1 MSHQIVECP
10 GCLTKLRV
18 KESQNV
24 IRLACPRCGEQL
36 AIDPPEP
43 TRAPQP
49 PAQKRSA
56 TPSPAPQ
63 RPNPPQAKTPARQ
76 APPVAPPR
84 ATRPTQPAAQKPGPP
99 LRPSAAARPSRDSS
113 GARRPVDNQG
123 DDWKSP
129 AYESY
134 GAPVPARK
142 PQQSF
147 WQKYGLLLGI
157 LGGGGGVLML
167 LLIGGV
173 VWWMKNSNNV
183 SNQIATTPTGTIPA
197 TTTTDFGNAEQNAP
211 PAIANSGIPAAAN
224 PAVVTPPTFAPPAS
238 PFPAPNAGN
247 GNGAGNGN
255 AAGAAVSSENRKLRY
270 EWKPGSEFVYQ
281 FSIQE
286 GDGDSFST
294 TSGVCSYRVEGSA
307 NKAMDDEESSGTG
320 FVIGADGILATCA
333 HVVEGA
339 KRMEVNLGGQTYP
352 ATVIAVDAKSDVA
365 LIRINAKGLPVL
377 TLSDSDSLQLAES
390 VRAIGYPLSDVLGT
404 DVKVTTGTV
413 AGIVQDKQRGKRIQ
427 IDAAINP
434 GNSGGPVVN
443 SAGQVVGVASAK
455 LSGSSVTS
463 VGFAAPINQLRTLA
477 ASVNMPIP
485 VAAAGQELAGTEVA
499 RRVTPAVAYIR
510 VWGNSGGR
518 LHNVSYTA
526 SFSESQQ
533 QTRRMGRGFA
543 MPGPPSFP
551 SHTSDQG
558 RLTVNALGEIVEF
571 QGKEQL
577 PAVLGPVGIF
587 FLEPLDAHS
596 ESQWQTQSETNLQRI
611 KRDDSGPFGRGGP
624 FGGRRGFGG
633 PPGFPD
639 PFGRDQEDEV
649 VETIPA
655 TETTSYR
662 VENSLNNKISI
673 AKSYEFTAT
682 RSNGQPY
689 MSIRGTGTVVFDTA
703 RGMPSSLEFNSRI
716 QQQDEGQTID
726 IPVKIT
732 YALRSVEEIQ
742 QEKDLAETNRK
753 KQEEEKT
760 TPNPALVDEVLAQL
774 KAQEGGAGATQPLMR
789 LAQIAVVDSKRDEV
803 LRVMKNHMT
812 NSNGFVRKSATE
824 VFCSWATAEQLPE
837 LRKVLEDP
845 DGLMFDARKR
855 AFQTVAKVG
864 TANDYPALI
873 GLVTDGFLRN
883 DVKTFLIGIGP
894 AIEDPI
900 LKKIDSITDVGARNE
915 LIEVL
920 KKVGTKKSIDKLE
933 EFAKSGSSQ
942 YNATQALD
950 AIRARQ

>member
-1 MSHQIVECP
+1 M
-10 GCLTKLRV
+10 
-18 KESQNV
+18 
-24 IRLACPRCGEQL
+24 
-36 AIDPPEP
+36 
-43 TRAPQP
+43 
-49 PAQKRSA
+49 
-56 TPSPAPQ
+56 
-63 RPNPPQAKTPARQ
+63 
-76 APPVAPPR
+76 
-84 ATRPTQPAAQKPGPP
+84 
-99 LRPSAAARPSRDSS
+99 
-113 GARRPVDNQG
+113 
-123 DDWKSP
+123 
-129 AYESY
+129 
-134 GAPVPARK
+134 
-142 PQQSF
+142 
-147 WQKYGLLLGI
+147 
-157 LGGGGGVLML
+157 
-167 LLIGGV
+167 
-173 VWWMKNSNNV
+173 
-183 SNQIATTPTGTIPA
+183 
-197 TTTTDFGNAEQNAP
+197 
-211 PAIANSGIPAAAN
+211 
-224 PAVVTPPTFAPPAS
+224 
-238 PFPAPNAGN
+238 
-247 GNGAGNGN
+247 
-255 AAGAAVSSENRKLRY
+255 
-270 EWKPGSEFVYQ
+270 
-281 FSIQE
+281 
-286 GDGDSFST
+286 
-294 TSGVCSYRVEGSA
+294 
-307 NKAMDDEESSGTG
+307 
-320 FVIGADGILATCA
+320 
-333 HVVEGA
+333 
-339 KRMEVNLGGQTYP
+339 
-352 ATVIAVDAKSDVA
+352 
-365 LIRINAKGLPVL
+365 
-377 TLSDSDSLQLAES
+377 
-390 VRAIGYPLSDVLGT
+390 
-404 DVKVTTGTV
+404 
-413 AGIVQDKQRGKRIQ
+413 
-427 IDAAINP
+427 
-434 GNSGGPVVN
+434 
-443 SAGQVVGVASAK
+443 
-455 LSGSSVTS
+455 
-463 VGFAAPINQLRTLA
+463 
-477 ASVNMPIP
+477 
-485 VAAAGQELAGTEVA
+485 
-499 RRVTPAVAYIR
+499 
-510 VWGNSGGR
+510 
-518 LHNVSYTA
+518 
-526 SFSESQQ
+526 
-533 QTRRMGRGFA
+533 
-543 MPGPPSFP
+543 
-551 SHTSDQG
+551 
-558 RLTVNALGEIVEF
+558 
-571 QGKEQL
+571 
-577 PAVLGPVGIF
+577 GIF

-624 FGGRRGFGG
+624 FEGRRGFGG

-662 VENSLNNKISI
+662 VENSLNHKISI

-689 MSIRGTGTVVFDTA
+689 MNIRGTGTVVFDTA

-774 KAQEGGAGATQPLMR
+774 KAQEGGAGASQPLMR

-824 VFCSWATAEQLPE
+824 VFCSWATAEHLPE
-837 LRKVLEDP
+837 LHKVLEDP

-864 TANDYPALI
+864 TAADYPALI

-900 LKKIDSITDVGARNE
+900 LKKIDSIDDVGARNE